1 MAAFT
6 YSYSNNL
13 GETLSTAGKQINR
26 VSIYNS
32 SIVNYLDSS
41 DNIAQYI
48 FSSTSNDTVSTAVN
62 KTFNK
67 TAYFKRLNAYIVLN
81 DYDNYSVSYYNSSYL
96 FTFIKENSE
105 TEYFTMSKNG
115 QNTYTVSSTY
125 NNMLPK
131 ITTSLDISFNNRKYY
146 PLKSN
151 SYISD
156 IDYIMADGRLASCTY
171 HSLYTKIINNSI
183 TAYNNEFSLISLD
196 NNQYSAEHTGSDTL
210 ALYSTLS
217 LTTSKS
223 AQSGTYT
230 STRLDNNRSFTTYYS
245 YSNQYPVRNVTVK
258 YNTYNSAWVTKNTKS
273 EYLENSYTTWVKD
286 QFFETNVLS
295 STGIPFRETT
305 INTMLYDS
313 DGYLQGY
320 KIAGSIKG
328 NANNI
333 TFLFFGTS
341 ILDTYVSMPWN
352 NVRAFGNTISSKSV
366 IVHCNNTDAFSYE
379 TSAINTTVTDENGIT
394 ESVNFS
400 SFRYLPEVS
409 YLSMNWMGTS
419 YKVLGTNSQENITT
433 YTYISTYAFSDAESY
448 SSVILASTVNGDCY
462 EYYTTYTTY
471 KYIEGVT
478 TYDYS
483 EYTESAIKTT
493 YSTSYEESPLFNDS
507 IYSETI
513 GTRYDSHYS
522 DNGYTTTYKETF
534 LSDEIHLTKY
544 YSSSITYVSSKFG
557 HGTNV
562 STMIDISS
570 SSVKSFSSYSKNGYT
585 MLSSSMYMDTTSAKE
600 RDSVLET
607 SLFLQYKTYSTQS
620 IMHNILFTLDNTYTT
635 MQCSEPVT
643 FTGTFVVTD
652 DYSSAL
658 TTYSTQSIM
667 NNILVTLDNASAVLK
682 CSEPV
687 TFTGTF
693 VATDNYNSLFT
704 TSSYYNTTDF
714 GTTFRN
720 SSMVSSTEIIN
731 LNNEY
736 LTMDRVFNYNITSA
750 WVYKDVMNIISTYN
764 TVLQT
769 TFKISYD
776 TITNSNSYS
785 YTNIATTTAYGT
797 SDRFMNLVG
806 VSRVSTYTVY
816 NIDTVAYYNGSTMAT
831 ITSISIEDGPR
842 ITSSSSVINY
852 TFITSIDDY
861 ASSTDLVSTE
871 SSSLA
876 NKQFMN
882 SITQLVSSTM
892 EQQNDTLVFK
902 SEIATYST
910 FRLSTSFSTSS
921 TININYEAT
930 TYTDE
935 YNPIS
940 YTTTSIAVTSS
951 LTADNSI
958 ESVTAS
964 STVTQAVNYTPIYS
978 TVNGVYITG

>member
-6 YSYSNNL
+6 YSYSNSL
-13 GETLSTAGKQINR
+13 GETFSAINNNN
-26 VSIYNS
+26 ITQEIINQS
-32 SIVNYLDSS
+32 SVVNYVE
-41 DNIAQYI
+41 NIKSNFTQYV
-48 FSSTSNDTVSTAVN
+48 FSSTNSDTVST
-62 KTFNK
+62 TFNK
-67 TAYFKRLNAYIVLN
+67 TFKSTLAYRHVDSDITLNKYNTYSISEDNGAY
-81 DYDNYSVSYYNSSYL
+81 S

-105 TEYFTMSKNG
+105 TEYFT
-115 QNTYTVSSTY
+115 
-125 NNMLPK
+125 
-131 ITTSLDISFNNRKYY
+131 IS
-146 PLKSN
+146 
-151 SYISD
+151 
-156 IDYIMADGRLASCTY
+156 G
-171 HSLYTKIINNSI
+171 NNSI
-183 TAYNNEFSLISLD
+183 TIQTYTAKYYYDMPENISALDVSFSTRNYYTVLSDTYRSHISDVKYLMRNGIDASITLHSLYNANISHSGTNYRDGNVLFRLVSMD
-196 NNQYSAEHTGSDTL
+196 NNQSTSGYTSSRIES
-210 ALYSTLS
+210 LYQTVF
-217 LTTSKS
+217 LTTSSTTQSSSASKS
-223 AQSGTYT
+223 S
-230 STRLDNNRSFTTYYS
+230 TTYYS
-245 YSNQYPVRNVTVK
+245 YITDFTYSNQHPVESFNYSYSTTYDNNISKSAWKATRTSKSQSEDTFTTQLENQR
-258 YNTYNSAWVTKNTKS
+258 YNTSALGVTS
-273 EYLENSYTTWVKD
+273 L
-286 QFFETNVLS
+286 
-295 STGIPFRETT
+295 PFIETT
-305 INTMLYDS
+305 INTTLYDS
-313 DGYLQGY
+313 NGYLQGY
-320 KIAGSIKG
+320 RIAGSIKTDYNFG
-328 NANNI
+328 
-333 TFLFFGTS
+333 TYLFFGTS
-341 ILDTYVSMPWN
+341 ILDTNAPTPWN
-352 NVRAFGNTISSKSV
+352 NVRAYGNTISSKSV
-366 IVHCNNTDAFSYE
+366 IVYYNDSNNTDVISYE
-379 TSAINTTVTDENGIT
+379 TSAVKTTVTDENGIT
-394 ESVNFS
+394 ESINFS
-400 SFRYLPEVS
+400 SFRYLPQVS

-419 YKVLGTNSQENITT
+419 YKGLGTNSQANITT
-433 YTYISTYAFSDAESY
+433 TTYISTYAFSDAESY

-493 YSTSYEESPLFNDS
+493 YSSYYEAAPWFNDS
-507 IYSETI
+507 TYSETT

-522 DNGYTTTYKETF
+522 NNDYTTTYKETF
-534 LSDEIHLTKY
+534 LSDETHLTSY
-544 YSSSITYVSSKFG
+544 YFSSITYVSSKFG

-562 STMIDISS
+562 SNMIDVSS
-570 SSVKSFSSYSKNGYT
+570 SSLISFSVYTKNGYT
-585 MLSSSMYMDTTSAKE
+585 MVSSSMYMDTTSTKIS
-600 RDSVLET
+600 DSVLET
-607 SLFLQYKTYSTQS
+607 LLFQQYKTYSTQS
-620 IMHNILFTLDNTYTT
+620 IVSNILTSNDIDGNGVF
-635 MQCSEPVT
+635 MECSEPVT

-652 DYSSAL
+652 DY
-658 TTYSTQSIM
+658 
-667 NNILVTLDNASAVLK
+667 
-682 CSEPV
+682 
-687 TFTGTF
+687 
-693 VATDNYNSLFT
+693 NSLST

-731 LNNEY
+731 INNEY

-750 WVYKDVMNIISTYN
+750 WAYKDVMDIISTYN

-776 TITNSNSYS
+776 TRTNSNSYS

-797 SDRFMNLVG
+797 SDRFINLVG
-806 VSRVSTYTVY
+806 ISRISTYTVY
-816 NIDTVAYYNGSTMAT
+816 NTNTIAYYNGSTMAT
-831 ITSISIEDGPR
+831 LTSISRTSAPST
-842 ITSSSSVINY
+842 TSSSSVINY

-861 ASSTDLVSTE
+861 TSSTNLASTE

-940 YTTTSIAVTSS
+940 YTTTSMAVTSS
-951 LTADNSI
+951 LTVDNSI

>member
-6 YSYSNNL
+6 YSYSNSL
-13 GETLSTAGKQINR
+13 DETLSIAGIQIER
-26 VSIYNS
+26 VSIDKLHT
-32 SIVNYLDSS
+32 VNYVSNNYNFNQD
-41 DNIAQYI
+41 I
-48 FSSTSNDTVSTAVN
+48 FSSSSNDTVSTAVN

-67 TAYFKRLNAYIVLN
+67 TEYFKQLEPSIVLN
-81 DYDNYSVSYYNSSYL
+81 QYDNYSVSDYNSSYL

-105 TEYFTMSKNG
+105 TEYFTISKNG
-115 QNTYTVSSTY
+115 QNTFSVSSTY
-125 NNMLPK
+125 NNMLPS
-131 ITTSLDISFNNRKYY
+131 IITSLDISFNNRKYY
-146 PLKSN
+146 PLRTN

-156 IDYIMADGRLASCTY
+156 IDYVMANGWNASYTY

-183 TAYNNEFSLISLD
+183 TGYNNEFSLISLD
-196 NNQYSAEHTGSDTL
+196 NNQYSAEHTTSGTT
-210 ALYSTLS
+210 ALYTVLS

-223 AQSGTYT
+223 AQSSTYT

-245 YSNQYPVRNVTVK
+245 YTNRYPVKNITVTYK
-258 YNTYNSAWVTKNTKS
+258 ASKSTWISSSARSK
-273 EYLENSYTTWVKD
+273 YLENSYTTWVKD
-286 QFFETNVLS
+286 QFFVTNVLG
-295 STGIPFRETT
+295 STRDPFRETT
-305 INTMLYDS
+305 IDTMLYDS

-328 NANNI
+328 RANN

-341 ILDTYVSMPWN
+341 ILDTYVSEPWN
-352 NVRAFGNTISSKSV
+352 NVRAFGSTISSKGNTVYYNNSS
-366 IVHCNNTDAFSYE
+366 NTDVVSYE
-379 TSAINTTVTDENGIT
+379 TSAIKTTVTDENGIT

-400 SFRYLPEVS
+400 SFRYLPQVS

-419 YKVLGTNSQENITT
+419 YKVLGTNSQDNITT
-433 YTYISTYAFSDAESY
+433 STYISSYAFSDAESY
-448 SSVILASTVNGDCY
+448 SSVILESTVNGDCY

-493 YSTSYEESPLFNDS
+493 YSLSYEESSLFNDS
-507 IYSETI
+507 TYSEAT
-513 GTRYDSHYS
+513 GTRYGSHYS

-534 LSDEIHLTKY
+534 LLDETHLTQY
-544 YSSSITYVSSKFG
+544 YSSSRTYVSSKFG
-557 HGTNV
+557 HGTDV
-562 STMIDISS
+562 STMEDISS
-570 SSVKSFSSYSKNGYT
+570 SSLILFSTYMKNGYT
-585 MLSSSMYMDTTSAKE
+585 MISSSMYMDTISTKE
-600 RDSVLET
+600 SDSVLET
-607 SLFLQYKTYSTQS
+607 LLYLQYKTYSTQS
-620 IMHNILFTLDNTYTT
+620 IILYNTTDYDFNYNEIF

-643 FTGTFVVTD
+643 LTGTFVVTD
-652 DYSSAL
+652 DY
-658 TTYSTQSIM
+658 
-667 NNILVTLDNASAVLK
+667 
-682 CSEPV
+682 
-687 TFTGTF
+687 
-693 VATDNYNSLFT
+693 NSLT
-704 TSSYYNTTDF
+704 LISSYYNTTDF

-736 LTMDRVFNYNITSA
+736 LTMDRIFNYNITSA
-750 WVYKDVMNIISTYN
+750 WAYKDVIDIISTYN
-764 TVLQT
+764 TILQT

-806 VSRVSTYTVY
+806 ISRISTYTVY
-816 NIDTVAYYNGSTMAT
+816 NTNTVACYNSSTMAT
-831 ITSISIEDGPR
+831 ITSISRISGPN
-842 ITSSSSVINY
+842 TASSSSVINY

-861 ASSTDLVSTE
+861 ASSTTLASTE

-940 YTTTSIAVTSS
+940 YNTTSIAVTSS
-951 LTADNSI
+951 LTVDNSI

>member
-1 MAAFT
+1 MAIK
-6 YSYSNNL
+6 YSYSNSL
-13 GETLSTAGKQINR
+13 GKTFSAFNGYDIAKEIISQ
-26 VSIYNS
+26 S
-32 SIVNYLDSS
+32 SVVNYISGYAS
-41 DNIAQYI
+41 NFTQYV
-48 FSSTSNDTVSTAVN
+48 FSSTNSDTVST
-62 KTFNK
+62 TFNK
-67 TAYFKRLNAYIVLN
+67 TFESTLAYRHVDSAIILNKYNTYSISEDNSAY
-81 DYDNYSVSYYNSSYL
+81 S

-105 TEYFTMSKNG
+105 TEYYTLSGDNSVTI
-115 QNTYTVSSTY
+115 QTYTADFY
-125 NNMLPK
+125 YGMNE
-131 ITTSLDISFNNRKYY
+131 DISALDVSFSNRRYYTVLSDTHKSHMSDVKY
-146 PLKSN
+146 L
-151 SYISD
+151 
-156 IDYIMADGRLASCTY
+156 MGDGLNASITL
-171 HSLYTKIINNSI
+171 HSLYNANIIHSATNYGDGNFLFKLVSM
-183 TAYNNEFSLISLD
+183 D
-196 NNQYSAEHTGSDTL
+196 NNQFTSGYTSSRIES
-210 ALYSTLS
+210 LYQTVS
-217 LTTSKS
+217 LTTYNTTLS
-223 AQSGTYT
+223 
-230 STRLDNNRSFTTYYS
+230 STASESSTGYYS
-245 YSNQYPVRNVTVK
+245 YITDFTYSNQYPVKSFIYSYET
-258 YNTYNSAWVTKNTKS
+258 TYATESSKSAWTATYTFSSHDVDTFTTQ
-273 EYLENSYTTWVKD
+273 LENQNYKTSILGVTSLP
-286 QFFETNVLS
+286 FE
-295 STGIPFRETT
+295 ETT
-305 INTMLYDS
+305 INTILYDS
-313 DGYLQGY
+313 NGYLQGY
-320 KIAGSIKG
+320 RIAGYIKSDY
-328 NANNI
+328 NEEEY
-333 TFLFFGTS
+333 LFFGTS
-341 ILDTYVSMPWN
+341 ILNTNAPSPWN

-366 IVHCNNTDAFSYE
+366 IVYYNDSNNNDVISYE
-379 TSAINTTVTDENGIT
+379 TSSVKTVVTDENGVT
-394 ESVNFS
+394 ESIDFS
-400 SFRYLPEVS
+400 SFRYLPQVS

-419 YKVLGTNSQENITT
+419 YKGLGTNTQDNITT
-433 YTYISTYAFSDAESY
+433 YTYVSTYAFSDAESY

-493 YSTSYEESPLFNDS
+493 YSTA
-507 IYSETI
+507 ETI
-513 GTRYDSHYS
+513 TTSIADYNGSYNTTTVYDSYYS
-522 DNGYTTTYKETF
+522 SQDYTTTYAIFSET
-534 LSDEIHLTKY
+534 I
-544 YSSSITYVSSKFG
+544 YSSSFSYRSVTYVSSKFG
-557 HGTNV
+557 HGTDV
-562 STMIDISS
+562 STMIDVSS
-570 SSVKSFSSYSKNGYT
+570 SSLISFSEYNKNGYT
-585 MLSSSMYMDTTSAKE
+585 LLDSSMYRDTTSDLKS
-600 RDSVLET
+600 DSVLET
-607 SLFLQYKTYSTQS
+607 LLYQQHKTYSIQS
-620 IMHNILFTLDNTYTT
+620 IVSNTTTSITTDGIDGNTVLMHLNEYIAY
-635 MQCSEPVT
+635 S
-643 FTGTFVVTD
+643 GSFVV
-652 DYSSAL
+652 S
-658 TTYSTQSIM
+658 
-667 NNILVTLDNASAVLK
+667 
-682 CSEPV
+682 
-687 TFTGTF
+687 
-693 VATDNYNSLFT
+693 DNYNSLYT

-731 LNNEY
+731 INNEY

-750 WVYKDVMNIISTYN
+750 WVYKDVMDIISTYN
-764 TVLQT
+764 TILQT
-769 TFKISYD
+769 TFKNSYD

-816 NIDTVAYYNGSTMAT
+816 NTNTVAYYNGLTMAT

-842 ITSSSSVINY
+842 VTSSSSVINY

-861 ASSTDLVSTE
+861 SSSTDLASTE

-951 LTADNSI
+951 LTVSNSI

>member
-1 MAAFT
+1 MAEGFT
-6 YSYSNNL
+6 YSYSNSL
-13 GETLSTAGKQINR
+13 GETLTAAGIQINR
-26 VSIYNS
+26 VSIYKS
-32 SIVNYLDSS
+32 SIVNYLSS
-41 DNIAQYI
+41 LKDLQQYI
-48 FSSTSNDTVSTAVN
+48 FSSISNDTVSTVVN

-67 TAYFKRLNAYIVLN
+67 TEYFKQLTPDIILNQ
-81 DYDNYSVSYYNSSYL
+81 YDNYSVSDYNNSYL

-115 QNTYTVSSTY
+115 IDTYTTSSTY
-125 NNMLPK
+125 NNMLPN
-131 ITTSLDISFNNRKYY
+131 IITSLDISFNNRRYY
-146 PLKSN
+146 PLRSN

-156 IDYIMADGRLASCTY
+156 IPYIMANGWGASFTY
-171 HSLYTKIINNSI
+171 HSLYTNIINNSR
-183 TAYNNEFSLISLD
+183 TVYNNGFRLISLD
-196 NNQYSAEHTGSDTL
+196 NNQYSAEHTTSGSS
-210 ALYSTLS
+210 ALYSTFS

-223 AQSGTYT
+223 AQSGTSV
-230 STRLDNNRSFTTYYS
+230 STKLDTARNVTTYYT
-245 YSNQYPVRNVTVK
+245 YSDAYPVKNITVR
-258 YNTYNSAWVTKNTKS
+258 YSTYNSTWVTKNSSSKN
-273 EYLENSYTTWVKD
+273 LELSYSTWVKD
-286 QFFETNVLS
+286 QFFVTNVLGS
-295 STGIPFRETT
+295 SGIPFIETT
-305 INTMLYDS
+305 IDTMLYDS

-328 NANNI
+328 STNNL
-333 TFLFFGTS
+333 TYLFFGTS
-341 ILDTYVSMPWN
+341 ILDTYVSEPWN
-352 NVRAFGNTISSKSV
+352 NVRAFGSTISSKG
-366 IVHCNNTDAFSYE
+366 HTAYYNNSRITSLFTYE
-379 TSAINTTVTDENGIT
+379 TSAIKTTITDENGIT
-394 ESVNFS
+394 ESVNLT

-419 YKVLGTNSQENITT
+419 YKGLGTSSQDNITT
-433 YTYISTYAFSDAESY
+433 TTYISSYAFSDAESY

-493 YSTSYEESPLFNDS
+493 YSSNYEAAPWFNDS
-507 IYSETI
+507 TYSETT
-513 GTRYDSHYS
+513 GTRYGSNYS
-522 DNGYTTTYKETF
+522 DNDYTTTYKETF
-534 LSDEIHLTKY
+534 LSEETHLTSY

-557 HGTNV
+557 HGTDV
-562 STMIDISS
+562 TTMKDISS
-570 SSVKSFSSYSKNGYT
+570 SSVKSFSISQRNGYT
-585 MLSSSMYMDTTSAKE
+585 IVSSSMYRDTTSTKE
-600 RDSVLET
+600 SDSVLET
-607 SLFLQYKTYSTQS
+607 LLYIQYKTYSSRS
-620 IMHNILFTLDNTYTT
+620 IVSNILTSNDIDGNNVF
-635 MQCSEPVT
+635 MECSEPVT

-652 DYSSAL
+652 DY
-658 TTYSTQSIM
+658 
-667 NNILVTLDNASAVLK
+667 
-682 CSEPV
+682 
-687 TFTGTF
+687 
-693 VATDNYNSLFT
+693 NSLLT

-720 SSMVSSTEIIN
+720 SSMISSTEIIN

-750 WVYKDVMNIISTYN
+750 WVYKDVMDIISTYN

-776 TITNSNSYS
+776 TRTNSNSYS
-785 YTNIATTTAYGT
+785 YTNISTTTAYGT

-806 VSRVSTYTVY
+806 VSRISTYTVY
-816 NIDTVAYYNGSTMAT
+816 NTNTVAYYNGSTMAT
-831 ITSISIEDGPR
+831 ITSISIEDGPH

-861 ASSTDLVSTE
+861 ASSTDLASTE
-871 SSSLA
+871 SSSLV

-910 FRLSTSFSTSS
+910 FRMSTSFITSS
-921 TININYEAT
+921 IININYEAT

-940 YTTTSIAVTSS
+940 YTTTSTAVTSS
-951 LTADNSI
+951 ISVDNSI
-958 ESVTAS
+958 ESATAS

>member
-6 YSYSNNL
+6 YSYSNSL
-13 GETLSTAGKQINR
+13 GETLSTIANQFNT
-26 VSIYNS
+26 VSIYKPHT
-32 SIVNYLDSS
+32 VNYVS
-41 DNIAQYI
+41 DNYNLNQDI
-48 FSSTSNDTVSTAVN
+48 FSSISNDTVSTVVN

-67 TAYFKRLNAYIVLN
+67 TEYFKTLNPSIILN
-81 DYDNYSVSYYNSSYL
+81 QYDNYSVSDSNSFYL

-105 TEYFTMSKNG
+105 TEYFTISKNG
-115 QNTYTVSSTY
+115 ADVYSASSTY
-125 NNMLPK
+125 NNMLPS
-131 ITTSLDISFNNRKYY
+131 IITSLDISFNNRKYY
-146 PLKSN
+146 SLGSN
-151 SYISD
+151 NYISD
-156 IDYIMADGRLASCTY
+156 INYVMAQGYRATY
-171 HSLYTKIINNSI
+171 TIHSLYTQKINNSS
-183 TAYNNEFSLISLD
+183 TEYNNGDLRLISLD
-196 NNQYSAEHTGSDTL
+196 NNQSSAEHTFSDNS
-210 ALYSTLS
+210 ALYSTIS
-217 LTTSKS
+217 LTTSMS
-223 AQSGTYT
+223 AQSSTAV
-230 STRLDNNRSFTTYYS
+230 STRLDYNRSFTTYYS
-245 YSNQYPVRNVTVK
+245 YSNQYPVNIITIT
-258 YNTYNSAWVTKNTKS
+258 YNTTNSAWVSNRLNS
-273 EYLENSYTTWVKD
+273 EYLKVSYNTWVKD
-286 QFFETNVLS
+286 QFF
-295 STGIPFRETT
+295 STSILGITGVPFRETT
-305 INTMLYDS
+305 IDTLLYDS

-328 NANNI
+328 NANQF
-333 TFLFFGTS
+333 TYLFFGTS
-341 ILDTYVSMPWN
+341 ILDSYVSEPWN
-352 NVRAFGNTISSKSV
+352 NVRAFGSTISSKSN
-366 IVHCNNTDAFSYE
+366 IAYYNNSNNTDVISYE
-379 TSAINTTVTDENGIT
+379 TSAIKTTVTDENGIT
-394 ESVNFS
+394 ESVNLT

-419 YKVLGTNSQENITT
+419 YKGLGTNPQNNITT
-433 YTYISTYAFSDAESY
+433 STYVSTYAFSDAESY

-493 YSTSYEESPLFNDS
+493 YSSHYETTSRFNDS
-507 IYSETI
+507 TYSETT

-522 DNGYTTTYKETF
+522 NNDYTTTYKETF
-534 LSDEIHLTKY
+534 LSDETHLTSY

-557 HGTNV
+557 HGTDV
-562 STMIDISS
+562 STMIDVSR
-570 SSVKSFSSYSKNGYT
+570 SVKSFSVYTKNGYT
-585 MLSSSMYMDTTSAKE
+585 IVNSSMYMDITSTKE
-600 RDSVLET
+600 SDSVLET
-607 SLFLQYKTYSTQS
+607 LLYEQYKTYLTQS
-620 IMHNILFTLDNTYTT
+620 IVSNTLTSINGNDVF
-635 MQCSEPVT
+635 MECSEPVT
-643 FTGTFVVTD
+643 FTGTFVVR
-652 DYSSAL
+652 
-658 TTYSTQSIM
+658 
-667 NNILVTLDNASAVLK
+667 
-682 CSEPV
+682 
-687 TFTGTF
+687 
-693 VATDNYNSLFT
+693 DNYNSLYI

-750 WVYKDVMNIISTYN
+750 WAYKDVMDIISTYN
-764 TVLQT
+764 TILQT
-769 TFKISYD
+769 TFKISYG
-776 TITNSNSYS
+776 TRTNSNSYS

-797 SDRFMNLVG
+797 SDRFINLVG
-806 VSRVSTYTVY
+806 VSRISTYTVY
-816 NIDTVAYYNGSTMAT
+816 NTNTVAYYSGSTMAT
-831 ITSISIEDGPR
+831 LTSISRTSAPN
-842 ITSSSSVINY
+842 TASSSSVINY

-861 ASSTDLVSTE
+861 ASSTDLASTE
-871 SSSLA
+871 SSSLV

-921 TININYEAT
+921 IININYEAT

-951 LTADNSI
+951 LTVDNSI

>member
-6 YSYSNNL
+6 YSYSNSL
-13 GETLSTAGKQINR
+13 GETLSTAGGNQLET
-26 VSIYNS
+26 VSIYKPHT
-32 SIVNYLDSS
+32 VNYISNN
-41 DNIAQYI
+41 DNLQQYI
-48 FSSTSNDTVSTAVN
+48 FSSISKDTVSTVVN

-67 TAYFKRLNAYIVLN
+67 TEYFKQLTPSIVLN
-81 DYDNYSVSYYNSSYL
+81 EYDNYSVSDYNSSYL

-115 QNTYTVSSTY
+115 QATYSESSTY

-131 ITTSLDISFNNRKYY
+131 IISSLDISFNNRSYY
-146 PLKSN
+146 SLISN
-151 SYISD
+151 NYISD
-156 IDYIMADGRLASCTY
+156 IDYVMANGWGASYTM
-171 HSLYTKIINNSI
+171 HSSYTPVINNSR
-183 TAYNNEFSLISLD
+183 TVYNNGFTLASLD
-196 NNQYSAEHTGSDTL
+196 NNQYSAEHTASGSS
-210 ALYSTLS
+210 ALYTQFS

-223 AQSGTYT
+223 AQS
-230 STRLDNNRSFTTYYS
+230 STAISTKLDSNRSFTTYYS
-245 YSNQYPVRNVTVK
+245 YSNQYPVKNVTVSYKATNSTWISSRVNSK
-258 YNTYNSAWVTKNTKS
+258 YLK
-273 EYLENSYTTWVKD
+273 NSYSTWVKD
-286 QFFETNVLS
+286 QFFVTNVLG
-295 STGIPFRETT
+295 STNLPFIETT
-305 INTMLYDS
+305 INTLLYDS
-313 DGYLQGY
+313 NGYLQGY

-328 NANNI
+328 STNDI

-341 ILDTYVSMPWN
+341 ILDTYVSEPWN
-352 NVRAFGNTISSKSV
+352 NVKAFDSTISSKTKIAYYNNSRIPEV
-366 IVHCNNTDAFSYE
+366 ITYE
-379 TSAINTTVTDENGIT
+379 TSAIKTTVTDENGIT
-394 ESVNFS
+394 ESVNLT

-419 YKVLGTNSQENITT
+419 YKGLGTNSQANITT
-433 YTYISTYAFSDAESY
+433 FTYVSSYAFSDAESY
-448 SSVILASTVNGDCY
+448 SSVILSSTVNGDCY

-493 YSTSYEESPLFNDS
+493 YSTAETITTSIVDYNGSYNTETVYDS
-507 IYSETI
+507 NYSSQDYTRTRIETIFSETI
-513 GTRYDSHYS
+513 YS
-522 DNGYTTTYKETF
+522 
-534 LSDEIHLTKY
+534 SSSY
-544 YSSSITYVSSKFG
+544 YSSVTYVSSKFG
-557 HGTNV
+557 HGTGTNV

-570 SSVKSFSSYSKNGYT
+570 SSLISFSAFNKNGYT
-585 MLSSSMYMDTTSAKE
+585 ILDSSMYMDTTSELKS
-600 RDSVLET
+600 DSVLET
-607 SLFLQYKTYSTQS
+607 RLNIQVKTYATELVISNTTT
-620 IMHNILFTLDNTYTT
+620 NITFNYIDNDTVL

-643 FTGTFVVTD
+643 FSGSFIVSD
-652 DYSSAL
+652 
-658 TTYSTQSIM
+658 
-667 NNILVTLDNASAVLK
+667 
-682 CSEPV
+682 E
-687 TFTGTF
+687 
-693 VATDNYNSLFT
+693 YNSLLL

-720 SSMVSSTEIIN
+720 SSMVSSTEIISI
-731 LNNEY
+731 NNEY

-750 WVYKDVMNIISTYN
+750 WAYKDIIETISTYN
-764 TVLQT
+764 TILQT
-769 TFKISYD
+769 TFKISYN
-776 TITNSNSYS
+776 IGINSNSYS

-806 VSRVSTYTVY
+806 ISRISTYTVY
-816 NIDTVAYYNGSTMAT
+816 NTNTYAYNGSSMAT
-831 ITSISIEDGPR
+831 ITSTSIEDGPR
-842 ITSSSSVINY
+842 VSTSSSVLNY

-861 ASSTDLVSTE
+861 SSSTDLASTD

-892 EQQNDTLVFK
+892 EQQNDTLIFK

-940 YTTTSIAVTSS
+940 YTTTSMAVTSS
-951 LTADNSI
+951 LTVDNSI

>member
-6 YSYSNNL
+6 YSYSNSL
-13 GETLSTAGKQINR
+13 GETLSTVANSLNNVK
-26 VSIYNS
+26 IYKPHT
-32 SIVNYLDSS
+32 VNYLDSS
-41 DNIAQYI
+41 DNLQQYI
-48 FSSTSNDTVSTAVN
+48 FSSTNSDTVSTVVN

-67 TAYFKRLNAYIVLN
+67 TEYFKALTPSIILNE
-81 DYDNYSVSYYNSSYL
+81 YDNYSVSDYNSSYL
-96 FTFIKENSE
+96 LTFIKENSE
-105 TEYFTMSKNG
+105 TEYFTISKNG
-115 QNTYTVSSTY
+115 VDTYTESSTY
-125 NNMLPK
+125 NNMLPN
-131 ITTSLDISFNNRKYY
+131 IITSLDISFNNRRYF
-146 PLKSN
+146 PLGSN
-151 SYISD
+151 DYISD
-156 IDYIMADGRLASCTY
+156 IDYVMANGYNAYYTL
-171 HSLYTKIINNSI
+171 HSLYTRVINNSR
-183 TAYNNEFSLISLD
+183 TVYNNDFSLISLD
-196 NNQYSAEHTGSDTL
+196 NNQYSAEHTRTNKS
-210 ALYSTLS
+210 ALYTNVS
-217 LTTSKS
+217 LTASVST
-223 AQSGTYT
+223 QSSTYT

-245 YSNQYPVRNVTVK
+245 YSNQYPVKSITI
-258 YNTYNSAWVTKNTKS
+258 TYKATNSSWISNRSDSK
-273 EYLENSYTTWVKD
+273 YLENSYSTWVKD
-286 QFFETNVLS
+286 QFFETNVLGI
-295 STGIPFRETT
+295 TGVPFRETT
-305 INTMLYDS
+305 IDTLLYDS

-328 NANNI
+328 NTNSL
-333 TFLFFGTS
+333 TYLFFGTS
-341 ILDTYVSMPWN
+341 ILDTYVSEPWN
-352 NVRAFGNTISSKSV
+352 NVRAFGSTISSKGNTAYYNNS
-366 IVHCNNTDAFSYE
+366 NNTDVVSYE
-379 TSAINTTVTDENGIT
+379 TSAIKTTVTDENGIT
-394 ESVNFS
+394 ESVNLT

-419 YKVLGTNSQENITT
+419 YKGLGTNTQDNITT
-433 YTYISTYAFSDAESY
+433 STYISSYAFSDAESY

-493 YSTSYEESPLFNDS
+493 YSTA
-507 IYSETI
+507 ETI
-513 GTRYDSHYS
+513 TTSIVDYNGSYNITTVYDSNYS
-522 DNGYTTTYKETF
+522 SQDYTTTYEEAIFSET
-534 LSDEIHLTKY
+534 I
-544 YSSSITYVSSKFG
+544 YSSSFSYSSVTYVCSKFG
-557 HGTNV
+557 HGTDV
-562 STMIDISS
+562 SIMKDISS
-570 SSVKSFSSYSKNGYT
+570 SSLISFSAFNKNGYT
-585 MLSSSMYMDTTSAKE
+585 LLDSSMYMDTTSELKS
-600 RDSVLET
+600 DSVLET
-607 SLFLQYKTYSTQS
+607 RLNIQVKTYATELVISNTTT
-620 IMHNILFTLDNTYTT
+620 NITFNYIDNDTVL
-635 MQCSEPVT
+635 MQLNEPVT
-643 FTGTFVVTD
+643 FSGSFIVSD
-652 DYSSAL
+652 
-658 TTYSTQSIM
+658 
-667 NNILVTLDNASAVLK
+667 NN
-682 CSEPV
+682 
-687 TFTGTF
+687 
-693 VATDNYNSLFT
+693 NSLYT

-731 LNNEY
+731 INNEY

-750 WVYKDVMNIISTYN
+750 WAYKDVIDIISTYN
-764 TVLQT
+764 TILQT

-776 TITNSNSYS
+776 TRTNSNSYS
-785 YTNIATTTAYGT
+785 YTNISTDTAYGT

-806 VSRVSTYTVY
+806 VSRISTYTVY
-816 NIDTVAYYNGSTMAT
+816 NANTVAYYNGSTMAT
-831 ITSISIEDGPR
+831 LTSTSIEDGPR
-842 ITSSSSVINY
+842 VTSSSSVINY

-861 ASSTDLVSTE
+861 SSSTDLASTE

-940 YTTTSIAVTSS
+940 YTTTSMAVTSS
-951 LTADNSI
+951 LTVDNSI

>member
-6 YSYSNNL
+6 YSYSNSL
-13 GETLSTAGKQINR
+13 GETLSTAGIHIYQ
-26 VSIYNS
+26 VSIYKPHT
-32 SIVNYLDSS
+32 VNYVSNNYDFNQ
-41 DNIAQYI
+41 DI
-48 FSSTSNDTVSTAVN
+48 FSSTSNDTVSTAIN

-67 TAYFKRLNAYIVLN
+67 TEYFKQLKPSVILNEYN
-81 DYDNYSVSYYNSSYL
+81 NYSVSDYNSSYL

-115 QNTYTVSSTY
+115 QDIYSESSTY

-131 ITTSLDISFNNRKYY
+131 IITSLDISFNNRKYY
-146 PLKSN
+146 PLRSN

-156 IDYIMADGRLASCTY
+156 IDYVMADGWNASYTY
-171 HSLYTKIINNSI
+171 HSLYTARINNSI
-183 TAYNNEFSLISLD
+183 SVYNNEFSLVSLD
-196 NNQYSAEHTGSDTL
+196 NNQYSAEHTRSD
-210 ALYSTLS
+210 AAVLYSTLS

-223 AQSGTYT
+223 AQSSTAI

-245 YSNQYPVRNVTVK
+245 YSNQYPVKNVTVK
-258 YNTYNSAWVTKNTKS
+258 YNTYNSAWVINGTTSKN
-273 EYLENSYTTWVKD
+273 LESSYTTLVKD
-286 QFFETNVLS
+286 QFFETNILGNTRV
-295 STGIPFRETT
+295 PFRETT
-305 INTMLYDS
+305 IDTLLYDS
-313 DGYLQGY
+313 DGYLQEY

-328 NANNI
+328 STNNT

-341 ILDTYVSMPWN
+341 ILNTYASEPWN
-352 NVRAFGNTISSKSV
+352 NIRAFGNTISSKSV
-366 IVHCNNTDAFSYE
+366 IVYYNNSNNTNVVSYE
-379 TSAINTTVTDENGIT
+379 TSAIKTTVTDENGIT

-400 SFRYLPEVS
+400 SFRYLPQVS

-433 YTYISTYAFSDAESY
+433 STYITTYAFSDAESY
-448 SSVILASTVNGDCY
+448 SSVILESTVNGDCY

-493 YSTSYEESPLFNDS
+493 YSSYYESSPVYNDRT
-507 IYSETI
+507 YSETT

-522 DNGYTTTYKETF
+522 DNNYTTTCIETF
-534 LSDEIHLTKY
+534 LSDEIYLTSY
-544 YSSSITYVSSKFG
+544 CTNSITYVSSKFG

-562 STMIDISS
+562 STMEDISS
-570 SSVKSFSSYSKNGYT
+570 SSLISFSTYIKNGYT
-585 MLSSSMYMDTTSAKE
+585 MISSSMYMDTTSTKE
-600 RDSVLET
+600 SDSVLET
-607 SLFLQYKTYSTQS
+607 LLFQQFKTYSTQA
-620 IMHNILFTLDNTYTT
+620 IIFHNTT
-635 MQCSEPVT
+635 AYDINYNKIFMQCV
-643 FTGTFVVTD
+643 
-652 DYSSAL
+652 
-658 TTYSTQSIM
+658 
-667 NNILVTLDNASAVLK
+667 
-682 CSEPV
+682 EPV

-693 VATDNYNSLFT
+693 VAADSYNSLYL

-750 WVYKDVMNIISTYN
+750 WAYKDVMNIISTYN
-764 TVLQT
+764 TILQT

-776 TITNSNSYS
+776 TRTNSNSYS

-806 VSRVSTYTVY
+806 VSRISTYTVY
-816 NIDTVAYYNGSTMAT
+816 NINTVAYYNGSTMAT
-831 ITSISIEDGPR
+831 ITSISRTSGPN
-842 ITSSSSVINY
+842 TASSSSVINY

-861 ASSTDLVSTE
+861 ASSTTLVSTD

-882 SITQLVSSTM
+882 SITQIVSSTM

-910 FRLSTSFSTSS
+910 FRISTSFSTSS

-940 YTTTSIAVTSS
+940 YNTTSIAVTSS
-951 LTADNSI
+951 LTVDNSI

>member
-6 YSYSNNL
+6 YSYSNSL
-13 GETLSTAGKQINR
+13 GETLATAGNQINN
-26 VSIYNS
+26 VSIYKS
-32 SIVNYLDSS
+32 SIVDYLDSS
-41 DNIAQYI
+41 DNIDQYI
-48 FSSTSNDTVSTAVN
+48 FSSTSNDTVSTSVN

-67 TAYFKRLNAYIVLN
+67 TVYFKKLRPSIVLN
-81 DYDNYSVSYYNSSYL
+81 KYDNYSVSDYNSSYL

-105 TEYFTMSKNG
+105 TEYFTMSKIRA
-115 QNTYTVSSTY
+115 TYSASSTY

-131 ITTSLDISFNNRKYY
+131 IITSLDISFNNRKYY
-146 PLKSN
+146 PLISN

-156 IDYIMADGRLASCTY
+156 IDYVMANGWKASYTH
-171 HSLYTKIINNSI
+171 HSLYTNIINNSS
-183 TAYNNEFSLISLD
+183 TVYNNEFHLISLD
-196 NNQYSAEHTGSDTL
+196 NNQYSAEHTKTGTSD
-210 ALYSTLS
+210 LYTVFP
-217 LTTSKS
+217 LTTYKS
-223 AQSGTYT
+223 AQSTTIT
-230 STRLDNNRSFTTYYS
+230 STRLDNSRSFTTYYS
-245 YSNQYPVRNVTVK
+245 YTNRYPVKNVTV
-258 YNTYNSAWVTKNTKS
+258 TYEASNSKWISSSLSS
-273 EYLENSYTTWVKD
+273 EYLENSYSTFIKD
-286 QFFETNVLS
+286 QFFVTDVLGKTNL
-295 STGIPFRETT
+295 PFRETT

-328 NANNI
+328 RTNNT

-341 ILDTYVSMPWN
+341 ILDTYVSGPWN
-352 NVRAFGNTISSKSV
+352 NVRAFGSTISSKGNTAYYNDS
-366 IVHCNNTDAFSYE
+366 NNTHVVSYE
-379 TSAINTTVTDENGIT
+379 TSAIKTTVTDENGIT
-394 ESVNFS
+394 ESVNLS
-400 SFRYLPEVS
+400 SFRYFPQVS

-419 YKVLGTNSQENITT
+419 YKGLGTNSQDNITT
-433 YTYISTYAFSDAESY
+433 SAYISTYAFSDAESY

-483 EYTESAIKTT
+483 EYTESAIKAT
-493 YSTSYEESPLFNDS
+493 YSSYLETSLLFNDS
-507 IYSETI
+507 TYSETT

-570 SSVKSFSSYSKNGYT
+570 SSVKSFSIYTKNGYT
-585 MLSSSMYMDTTSAKE
+585 MLESTMYMNTTSEKK
-600 RDSVLET
+600 DVSVLET
-607 SLFLQYKTYSTQS
+607 RLSQQLKIYETESVIS
-620 IMHNILFTLDNTYTT
+620 NT
-635 MQCSEPVT
+635 
-643 FTGTFVVTD
+643 
-652 DYSSAL
+652 
-658 TTYSTQSIM
+658 TTYIGTDG
-667 NNILVTLDNASAVLK
+667 VDNKTVLMHLN
-682 CSEPV
+682 EPITYIGSFIV
-687 TFTGTF
+687 S
-693 VATDNYNSLFT
+693 DRYNSLST

-764 TVLQT
+764 TILHT
-769 TFKISYD
+769 SFKISYD

-785 YTNIATTTAYGT
+785 YTNLSTTTAYGT

-806 VSRVSTYTVY
+806 VSRISTYTVY
-816 NIDTVAYYNGSTMAT
+816 NINTVAYYNDLTMAT
-831 ITSISIEDGPR
+831 LTSISRTSTPD
-842 ITSSSSVINY
+842 TASSSSVINY

-861 ASSTDLVSTE
+861 ASSTTLVSTE

-910 FRLSTSFSTSS
+910 FRISTSFSTSS

-940 YTTTSIAVTSS
+940 YNTTSIAVTSS
-951 LTADNSI
+951 LTVDNSI

>member
-6 YSYSNNL
+6 YSYSNSL
-13 GETLSTAGKQINR
+13 GETLSTAADQLNT
-26 VSIYNS
+26 VSIYKPHT
-32 SIVNYLDSS
+32 VNYLDSS
-41 DNIAQYI
+41 DNLQQYI
-48 FSSTSNDTVSTAVN
+48 FSSTNSDTVSTVVN

-67 TAYFKRLNAYIVLN
+67 TEYFKKLEHNIVLN
-81 DYDNYSVSYYNSSYL
+81 EYDNYSVSDSNSSYL

-115 QNTYTVSSTY
+115 ADTYTASRTY
-125 NNMLPK
+125 NNMLPN
-131 ITTSLDISFNNRKYY
+131 IITSLDISFNNRKYF
-146 PLKSN
+146 PLISN
-151 SYISD
+151 NYISD
-156 IDYIMADGRLASCTY
+156 IDYIMANAYKAYYTV
-171 HSLYTKIINNSI
+171 HSLYTKVINNSS
-183 TAYNNEFSLISLD
+183 TVYNNGDLRLISLD
-196 NNQYSAEHTGSDTL
+196 NNQYSAEHTISLDS
-210 ALYSTLS
+210 ALYTEIS
-217 LTTSKS
+217 LTTYKS
-223 AQSGTYT
+223 TQSSTST

-245 YSNQYPVRNVTVK
+245 YSNRYPIKNCTI
-258 YNTYNSAWVTKNTKS
+258 TYKATNSTWIFSRSNSK
-273 EYLENSYTTWVKD
+273 YLENSYTTYVKD
-286 QFFETNVLS
+286 QFFVTNVLG
-295 STGIPFRETT
+295 STGVPFRETT
-305 INTMLYDS
+305 INTLLYDS

-328 NANNI
+328 STNNL
-333 TFLFFGTS
+333 TYLFFGTS
-341 ILDTYVSMPWN
+341 ILDTYVSEPWN
-352 NVRAFGNTISSKSV
+352 NVRAFGSTISSKGNTAYYNNSKITDV
-366 IVHCNNTDAFSYE
+366 ISYE
-379 TSAINTTVTDENGIT
+379 TSAIKTTVTDENGVT

-419 YKVLGTNSQENITT
+419 YKGLGTNTQANITT

-493 YSTSYEESPLFNDS
+493 YSTSITSSTALNDYIS
-507 IYSETI
+507 SYKTDTMYNSNYSAQ
-513 GTRYDSHYS
+513 D
-522 DNGYTTTYKETF
+522 YTTTRLETT
-534 LSDEIHLTKY
+534 LSDSMNSSSFFY
-544 YSSSITYVSSKFG
+544 SSITYVSSEFG
-557 HGTNV
+557 HGTDV
-562 STMIDISS
+562 STMEDISS
-570 SSVKSFSSYSKNGYT
+570 SSTRSFSMSQRNGYT
-585 MLSSSMYMDTTSAKE
+585 MTNSSMYRDTTSKKE
-600 RDSVLET
+600 SDSVLET
-607 SLFLQYKTYSTQS
+607 LLYQQHKTYLTQS
-620 IMHNILFTLDNTYTT
+620 VISNSTTYVGTDGIDDNIVL
-635 MQCSEPVT
+635 MQYSEPVT
-643 FTGTFVVTD
+643 FSGSFIV
-652 DYSSAL
+652 S
-658 TTYSTQSIM
+658 
-667 NNILVTLDNASAVLK
+667 
-682 CSEPV
+682 
-687 TFTGTF
+687 
-693 VATDNYNSLFT
+693 DNYNSLFT

-731 LNNEY
+731 INNEY

-750 WVYKDVMNIISTYN
+750 WAYKDVIDIISTYN
-764 TVLQT
+764 TILQT

-776 TITNSNSYS
+776 TRTNSNSYS
-785 YTNIATTTAYGT
+785 YTNLSTTTAYGT
-797 SDRFMNLVG
+797 SDRFINLVG
-806 VSRVSTYTVY
+806 VSRISTYTVY
-816 NIDTVAYYNGSTMAT
+816 NTNTVAYYNGSTMAT
-831 ITSISIEDGPR
+831 ITSMSSKDTPS
-842 ITSSSSVINY
+842 TASSSSVINY

-861 ASSTDLVSTE
+861 SSSTDLASTE

-921 TININYEAT
+921 TINISYEAT

-940 YTTTSIAVTSS
+940 YNTTSIAVTSS
-951 LTADNSI
+951 LTVDNSI

>member
-6 YSYSNNL
+6 YSYSNSL
-13 GETLSTAGKQINR
+13 GETLSTAGIHINR
-26 VSIYNS
+26 ISIYKS
-32 SIVNYLDSS
+32 SIVDYLDSS

-48 FSSTSNDTVSTAVN
+48 FSSSSNDTVSTVVN

-67 TAYFKRLNAYIVLN
+67 TAYFKQLEPSIILNE
-81 DYDNYSVSYYNSSYL
+81 YDNYSVSDYNSSYL

-115 QNTYTVSSTY
+115 QDTYSESSTY

-131 ITTSLDISFNNRKYY
+131 IITSLDISFNNRKYY
-146 PLKSN
+146 PLRSN

-156 IDYIMADGRLASCTY
+156 IDYVMANGWRASCTY
-171 HSLYTKIINNSI
+171 HSLYTKIINNSR

-196 NNQYSAEHTGSDTL
+196 NNQYSAEHTTSGTSV
-210 ALYSTLS
+210 LYSTLL
-217 LTTSKS
+217 LTTSRT
-223 AQSGTYT
+223 AQSTTAT

-245 YSNQYPVRNVTVK
+245 YSNQYPVENITVK
-258 YNTYNSAWVTKNTKS
+258 YNTYNSAWVTNETDSK
-273 EYLENSYTTWVKD
+273 YLENSYTTWVKD
-286 QFFETNVLS
+286 QFFVTNVLG
-295 STGIPFRETT
+295 STGVPFRETT

-328 NANNI
+328 STNKT

-341 ILDTYVSMPWN
+341 ILDTYVSEPWN
-352 NVRAFGNTISSKSV
+352 NVRAFGSTISSKGNTAYY
-366 IVHCNNTDAFSYE
+366 NNTRISEVLTYE
-379 TSAINTTVTDENGIT
+379 TSAIKTTVTDENGIT

-400 SFRYLPEVS
+400 SFRYLPQVS

-419 YKVLGTNSQENITT
+419 YKGLGTNSQDNITT
-433 YTYISTYAFSDAESY
+433 STYVSTYAFSDAESY

-493 YSTSYEESPLFNDS
+493 YSSSYEEIPLFNDS
-507 IYSETI
+507 TYSETT

-522 DNGYTTTYKETF
+522 NNGYTTTYKETF
-534 LSDEIHLTKY
+534 LSDETHLTKY
-544 YSSSITYVSSKFG
+544 YFSSVTYVSSKFG
-557 HGTNV
+557 HGTDI
-562 STMIDISS
+562 STMKDISS
-570 SSVKSFSSYSKNGYT
+570 SSLISFSIYTKNGYT
-585 MLSSSMYMDTTSAKE
+585 MISSSMYMDTTSTKE
-600 RDSVLET
+600 SDSVLET
-607 SLFLQYKTYSTQS
+607 LLFLQYKTYSTQS
-620 IMHNILFTLDNTYTT
+620 IMHNILATLGNTYAI

-643 FTGTFVVTD
+643 FTGTFEVTD
-652 DYSSAL
+652 D
-658 TTYSTQSIM
+658 
-667 NNILVTLDNASAVLK
+667 
-682 CSEPV
+682 
-687 TFTGTF
+687 
-693 VATDNYNSLFT
+693 YNSLFT

-731 LNNEY
+731 INNEY
-736 LTMDRVFNYNITSA
+736 LTMDRIFNYNITSA
-750 WVYKDVMNIISTYN
+750 WAYKDIIDIISTYN

-776 TITNSNSYS
+776 TRTNSNSYS

-806 VSRVSTYTVY
+806 VSRTSTYTVY
-816 NIDTVAYYNGSTMAT
+816 NINTVAYYNGSTMAT
-831 ITSISIEDGPR
+831 LTNISRTSAPS
-842 ITSSSSVINY
+842 TASSSSVINY

-861 ASSTDLVSTE
+861 SSSTDLASTE
-871 SSSLA
+871 SSSLV

-910 FRLSTSFSTSS
+910 FRLSTIFSTSS

-940 YTTTSIAVTSS
+940 YNTTSMAVTSS
-951 LTADNSI
+951 LTVDNSI

>member
-6 YSYSNNL
+6 YSYSNSL
-13 GETLSTAGKQINR
+13 GETLSTAGVQIGFAS
-26 VSIYNS
+26 SIYKPHT
-32 SIVNYLDSS
+32 VNYVSNNYNFNQD
-41 DNIAQYI
+41 I
-48 FSSTSNDTVSTAVN
+48 FSSTSNDTVSTVVN
-62 KTFNK
+62 KTFNR
-67 TAYFKRLNAYIVLN
+67 TEYFKQLNPSIVLN
-81 DYDNYSVSYYNSSYL
+81 EYDNYSVSDYNSSYL

-115 QNTYTVSSTY
+115 QDTYTASSTY
-125 NNMLPK
+125 NNMLPN
-131 ITTSLDISFNNRKYY
+131 IITSLDISFNNRSYY
-146 PLKSN
+146 PLRSN

-156 IDYIMADGRLASCTY
+156 IDYVMANGWRASCTY
-171 HSLYTKIINNSI
+171 HSLYTEIINNST

-196 NNQYSAEHTGSDTL
+196 NNQYSAEHTTSGTKV
-210 ALYSTLS
+210 LYTVLS

-223 AQSGTYT
+223 TQSTTIT

-245 YSNQYPVRNVTVK
+245 YSNQYPVKNITVTYK
-258 YNTYNSAWVTKNTKS
+258 ASNSAWVINKTKS
-273 EYLENSYTTWVKD
+273 KYLENSYETWVKD
-286 QFFETNVLS
+286 QFFVTNVLG
-295 STGIPFRETT
+295 STGVPFRETT
-305 INTMLYDS
+305 IDTLLYDS

-328 NANNI
+328 STNNL

-341 ILDTYVSMPWN
+341 ILDTYVSEPWN
-352 NVRAFGNTISSKSV
+352 NVRAFGSTISSKGNTAYY
-366 IVHCNNTDAFSYE
+366 NNTRISEALTYE
-379 TSAINTTVTDENGIT
+379 TSAIKTTVTDENGIT

-400 SFRYLPEVS
+400 SFRYLPQVS

-419 YKVLGTNSQENITT
+419 YKGLGTNSQDNITT
-433 YTYISTYAFSDAESY
+433 STYISTYAFSDAESY

-493 YSTSYEESPLFNDS
+493 YSSYFDESSWFNDS
-507 IYSETI
+507 TYSETT
-513 GTRYDSHYS
+513 GTRYRPNYS
-522 DNGYTTTYKETF
+522 ANNYTTTYKETF
-534 LSDEIHLTKY
+534 LSDEIYLTSY
-544 YSSSITYVSSKFG
+544 CTRSITYVSSKFG

-562 STMIDISS
+562 STMEDISS
-570 SSVKSFSSYSKNGYT
+570 SSVKSFSIYTKNGYT
-585 MLSSSMYMDTTSAKE
+585 MISSSMYMDTTSTKE
-600 RDSVLET
+600 SDSVLET
-607 SLFLQYKTYSTQS
+607 LLYLQYKTYSTQS
-620 IMHNILFTLDNTYTT
+620 ILLYNTTAYDFNNNEIF
-635 MQCSEPVT
+635 MQ
-643 FTGTFVVTD
+643 
-652 DYSSAL
+652 
-658 TTYSTQSIM
+658 
-667 NNILVTLDNASAVLK
+667 

-693 VATDNYNSLFT
+693 VATDNYNSLSL

-736 LTMDRVFNYNITSA
+736 LTMDRIFNYNITSA
-750 WVYKDVMNIISTYN
+750 WVYKDVMDIISTYN

-776 TITNSNSYS
+776 TRTNSNSYS

-806 VSRVSTYTVY
+806 ISRVSTYTVY
-816 NIDTVAYYNGSTMAT
+816 NTNTVAYYNGSTMAT
-831 ITSISIEDGPR
+831 ITSISRKDAPS
-842 ITSSSSVINY
+842 TASSSSVINY

-861 ASSTDLVSTE
+861 ASSTDLASTE

-940 YTTTSIAVTSS
+940 YNTTSIAVTSS
-951 LTADNSI
+951 LTVDNSI

>member
-1 MAAFT
+1 MSAFT
-6 YSYSNNL
+6 YSYSNSL
-13 GETLSTAGKQINR
+13 GETLSTAGIQIGR
-26 VSIYNS
+26 VSNIYKPHT
-32 SIVNYLDSS
+32 VNYVSGNYNFNQD
-41 DNIAQYI
+41 I
-48 FSSTSNDTVSTAVN
+48 FSSISNDTVSTVIN

-67 TAYFKRLNAYIVLN
+67 TEYFKQLDHSIILNQ
-81 DYDNYSVSYYNSSYL
+81 YDNYSVSDYNSSYL

-105 TEYFTMSKNG
+105 TEYFTISKNN
-115 QNTYTVSSTY
+115 QDIYTVSSTY

-131 ITTSLDISFNNRKYY
+131 IITSLDISFNNRKYY
-146 PLKSN
+146 PLRSN

-156 IDYIMADGRLASCTY
+156 IDYVMANGWMASCTY
-171 HSLYTKIINNSI
+171 HSLYTNRINNSR
-183 TAYNNEFSLISLD
+183 TVYNNEFDLVSLD
-196 NNQYSAEHTGSDTL
+196 NNQYSAEHTISDTT

-223 AQSGTYT
+223 AQSSTNT

-245 YSNQYPVRNVTVK
+245 YSNQYPVKNITVT
-258 YNTYNSAWVTKNTKS
+258 YNTYNSTWVIKETNSK
-273 EYLENSYTTWVKD
+273 YLENSYTTWVRD
-286 QFFETNVLS
+286 QFFVTNVLG
-295 STGIPFRETT
+295 STGVPFRETT

-328 NANNI
+328 NTNNI

-341 ILDTYVSMPWN
+341 ILDTYVSGPWN
-352 NVRAFGNTISSKSV
+352 NVRAFGSTISSKGNTAYY
-366 IVHCNNTDAFSYE
+366 NNTRISEVLTYE
-379 TSAINTTVTDENGIT
+379 TSAIKTTVTDENGIT

-400 SFRYLPEVS
+400 SFRYFPQVS

-419 YKVLGTNSQENITT
+419 YKGLGTNSQDNITT
-433 YTYISTYAFSDAESY
+433 STYISTYAFSDAKNY

-493 YSTSYEESPLFNDS
+493 YSSYYEEAPSFNDS
-507 IYSETI
+507 TYSETT
-513 GTRYDSHYS
+513 GTRYGSNYS
-522 DNGYTTTYKETF
+522 ANGYTTTYKETF
-534 LSDEIHLTKY
+534 LSDETHLTKY

-585 MLSSSMYMDTTSAKE
+585 MISSSMYMDTTSAKE
-600 RDSVLET
+600 SDSVLET

-620 IMHNILFTLDNTYTT
+620 IMHNILFTLDNAYTT

-643 FTGTFVVTD
+643 FTGTFEATD
-652 DYSSAL
+652 DY
-658 TTYSTQSIM
+658 
-667 NNILVTLDNASAVLK
+667 
-682 CSEPV
+682 
-687 TFTGTF
+687 
-693 VATDNYNSLFT
+693 NSLSL

-764 TVLQT
+764 TILQT
-769 TFKISYD
+769 TFKLYYSTSI
-776 TITNSNSYS
+776 NVNSYS
-785 YTNIATTTAYGT
+785 YTNLSTDTAYGT
-797 SDRFMNLVG
+797 SGRFMNLVG
-806 VSRVSTYTVY
+806 ISRVSTYTVY
-816 NIDTVAYYNGSTMAT
+816 NTNTVAYYNDSTMAT
-831 ITSISIEDGPR
+831 ITSISRTSGPN
-842 ITSSSSVINY
+842 TASSSSVINY

-861 ASSTDLVSTE
+861 ASSTDLASTE

-910 FRLSTSFSTSS
+910 FRISTSFSTSS

-940 YTTTSIAVTSS
+940 YNTTSIAVTSS
-951 LTADNSI
+951 LTVDNSI